1 MLSITLTLEYNLVK
15 VNLTSYSMSEPA
27 PPTITIYDVAE
38 HAGVSAMTVSRVLNQ
53 SSRVAEATRLR
64 IQQAISELGY
74 VPNTLAR
81 GLKGVTRTLALI
93 IPDVSN
99 PFFTDI
105 VHGAEEV
112 AWQHGYT
119 VFLGNTNS
127 SAERER
133 LYLQKFLGHGIDG
146 LLIAPSGN
154 STEAALLDVKA
165 RRVPFVLIDANVPGI
180 RADKVLGDNTKAAQR
195 LTEHL
200 FELGHSRVA
209 YVGGRT
215 DISTARERAAGYKTA
230 LKQRGLKLNPGYLC
244 TTDFSRAAGGNAAK
258 TLMAL
263 PAPPTAI
270 VAANNTLAVGI
281 VEALRE
287 LGQRVPEDVALVC
300 FEDLELASALYPFLT
315 VMAQPAR
322 EFGQIGTR
330 FLLER
335 IAKPTLA
342 LRSCVLSPTLIVRKS
357 CGSGG
362 SETNT
367 A

>member
-1 MLSITLTLEYNLVK
+1 
-15 VNLTSYSMSEPA
+15 MSGSDPN
-27 PPTITIYDVAE
+27 PITIYDVAE
-38 HAGVSAMTVSRVLNQ
+38 HAGVSAMTVSRVLNE
-53 SSRVAEATRLR
+53 SSRVAEATRQR
-64 IQQAISELGY
+64 IQAAIHELGY

-127 SAERER
+127 SAQREK

-146 LLIAPSGN
+146 LLLAPSGN
-154 STEAALLDVKA
+154 STKTLLADVAA
-165 RRVPFVLIDANVPGI
+165 RHVPFVLIDADVPGI
-180 RADKVLGDNTKAAQR
+180 QADKVLGDNHKAAQE

-200 FELGHSRVA
+200 LGLGHTRVA
-209 YVGGRT
+209 YIGGRT
-215 DISTARERAAGYKTA
+215 DISTAQERASGYRAA
-230 LKQRGLKLNPGYLC
+230 LKQRGIKVNSGYFY
-244 TTDFSRAAGGNAAK
+244 TTDFSRRAGYNAAAA
-258 TLMAL
+258 LMAL
-263 PAPPTAI
+263 PTPPTAI

-281 VEALRE
+281 VEAFRE
-287 LGQRVPEDVALVC
+287 LGKRVPEDVALVC
-300 FEDLELASALYPFLT
+300 FEDIELASALHPFLT

-335 IAKPTLA
+335 IAKPSLA
-342 LRSCVLSPTLIVRKS
+342 LRSCVLAPTLIVRKS
-357 CGSGG
+357 CG
-362 SETNT
+362 
-367 A
+367 AALKV

>member
-1 MLSITLTLEYNLVK
+1 MRE
-15 VNLTSYSMSEPA
+15 EPSVV
-27 PPTITIYDVAE
+27 TIYDVAE
-38 HAGVSAMTVSRVLNQ
+38 HVGVSAMTVSRVLNQ
-53 SSRVAEATRLR
+53 SSRVAKATRER
-64 IQQAISELGY
+64 IEEAIYELGY

-112 AWQHGYT
+112 AWQHDYT

-127 SAERER
+127 SAEREKQ
-133 LYLQKFLGHGIDG
+133 YVQKFLGHGIDG

-154 STEAALLDVKA
+154 GSQSVLASVTARGVPVVLVDADVPK
-165 RRVPFVLIDANVPGI
+165 IQT
-180 RADKVLGDNTKAAQR
+180 DKVLGNNAGAAQE

-200 FELGHSRVA
+200 LGLGHSRIA

-215 DISTARERAAGYKTA
+215 DISTGQERASGYRDA
-230 LKQRGLKLNPGYLC
+230 LKQRGLKVNPGYFH
-244 TTDFSRAAGGNAAK
+244 TTDFSRRAGYDAAAA
-258 TLMAL
+258 LMAL
-263 PAPPTAI
+263 PVPPTAV
-270 VAANNTLAVGI
+270 VAANNTLAVGVI
-281 VEALRE
+281 EALRE
-287 LGQRVPEDVALVC
+287 LGRRVPEDVALVC
-300 FEDLELASALYPFLT
+300 FEDIELASALSPFLT

-335 IAKPTLA
+335 IAKPSLS
-342 LRSCVLSPTLIVRKS
+342 LRSCVLASTLIVRRS
-357 CGSGG
+357 CGAVLQG
-362 SETNT
+362 
-367 A
+367 